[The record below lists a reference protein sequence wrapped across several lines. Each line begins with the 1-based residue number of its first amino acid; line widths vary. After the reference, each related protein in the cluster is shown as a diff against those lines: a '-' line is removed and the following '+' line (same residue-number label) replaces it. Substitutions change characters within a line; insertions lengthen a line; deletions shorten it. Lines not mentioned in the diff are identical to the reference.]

1 MRFILASLLFFVAT
15 TGSVL
20 AQANYMSHQDLWA
33 MEIEGVSLDMSASE
47 LDAALRQRG
56 WSGGY
61 LDPENPTLAGA
72 AEFQSPFF
80 ERNGS
85 ELIAFRFRDLDG
97 TIGVW
102 SIRMIEPAPG
112 GAQNVRDVSAALIA
126 QLGEPSVTTELGDLS
141 NPSIRLKWASGSRM
155 QVTGSRNPPREV
167 LVYEACNL
175 DQRNASTVEGCP
187 EDIQTRF
194 QYRAAYALRQ
204 QPTEIEIT
212 VRPHE
217 TGYSL
222 KAEGFL
228 GIVEA
233 GELSRSEA
241 SAESAAATTGA
252 SE

>member
-1 MRFILASLLFFVAT
+1 MRFILTSILFLVAT
-15 TGSVL
+15 AGSAS

-33 MEIEGVSLDMSASE
+33 MEVEGVSLGMSASE

-61 LDPENPTLAGA
+61 LDPDNPELADGV
-72 AEFQSPFF
+72 EFQSPFF

-85 ELIAFRFRDLDG
+85 ELIAFRYRQLNG
-97 TIGVW
+97 SIGVW
-102 SIRMIEPAPG
+102 SIRMVEPAPG
-112 GAQNVRDVSAALIA
+112 GAQDVRAVTAALVE

-155 QVTGSRNPPREV
+155 QVTGTRNPPHEV

-175 DQRNASTVEGCP
+175 DQRNASTVQGCP
-187 EDIQTRF
+187 EDIETRF
-194 QYRAAYALRQ
+194 QYRAAYALRH

-217 TGYSL
+217 TGFSL

-233 GELSRSEA
+233 GELTRTEMPAEA
-241 SAESAAATTGA
+241 ASPSTGA

>member
-1 MRFILASLLFFVAT
+1 MRFIFSFVGFLLAT
-15 TGSVL
+15 TGSAW

-33 MEIEGVSLDMSASE
+33 MEVEGVSLNMSASE

-56 WSGGY
+56 WTGGFV
-61 LDPENPTLAGA
+61 DPDNPELADGV
-72 AEFQSPFF
+72 EFQSPFF
-80 ERNGS
+80 ERGGS
-85 ELIAFRFRDLDG
+85 ELIAFRFRQLNG
-97 TIGVW
+97 AIGVW
-102 SIRMIEPAPG
+102 SIRMVEPAPG
-112 GAQNVRDVSAALIA
+112 GAQDVRAVTADLIA
-126 QLGEPSVTTELGDLS
+126 QLGDPSVTTELGDLS

-155 QVTGSRNPPREV
+155 QVTGTRNPPHEV

-175 DQRNASTVEGCP
+175 DQRDASTVQGCP
-187 EDIQTRF
+187 EDIETRF

-233 GELSRSEA
+233 GELTRTEIPPETA
-241 SAESAAATTGA
+241 SASAGA